1 MLRSYGLSTR
11 RRRQLSVLVIPD
23 DGSRT
28 LEFKLSYWTLRLVS
42 GLLIMLVALVFVG
55 GRYYWLSRSWEQVA
69 QSHKRENRRLR
80 AEDERVDE
88 LASMVSRMKE
98 VDQQLRSMLSPNL
111 SLPPSS
117 YSTQPE
123 IENLLDGSVVTDKV
137 ATLKVQPVSY
147 RQEALDPRWVP
158 SVWPIPRS
166 SGFVTAEYEATRGV
180 LKNQHLGI
188 DIAAPAGTTIHAT
201 ADGRVVFTDVHTDLG
216 HMVAIDHYG
225 SYVTR
230 YGHNSLLLV
239 SLGENVRKGQPIA
252 LVGSS
257 GHSSGPHLHYEVLDG
272 GRSRDP
278 RKYLP

>member
-1 MLRSYGLSTR
+1 
-11 RRRQLSVLVIPD
+11 VIPD

-42 GLLIMLVALVFVG
+42 GILILLLALGLVG
-55 GRYYWLSRSWEQVA
+55 GRCYWLSRSWEQVA
-69 QSHKRENRRLR
+69 QTHKRENIRLR
-80 AEDERVDE
+80 IEVERVDA

-98 VDQQLRSMLSPNL
+98 VDQQLRSMFSPNL

-117 YSTQPE
+117 YSTSLE
-123 IENLLDGSVVTDKV
+123 SENLIGGSVATDKV
-137 ATLKVQPVSY
+137 VTLKAHPVSY

-166 SGFVTAEYEATRGV
+166 AGFVTAEFEATRGV

-201 ADGRVVFTDVHTDLG
+201 ADGKVVFSGVHMDLG
-216 HMVAIDHYG
+216 NMVAIDHYG
-225 SYVTR
+225 AYVTR

-239 SLGENVRKGQPIA
+239 SVGENIRKGQPIA
-252 LVGSS
+252 LVGNS
-257 GHSSGPHLHYEVLDG
+257 GHSSGPHLHYEILDG
-272 GRSRDP
+272 GKSRNP
-278 RKYLP
+278 RQYLP